1 MAANVNIRAGLAACT
16 LLACCGWCNVA
27 VAGHFDKY
35 PHETVTDPARIY
47 LPAKYYERVA
57 IQDVRGKDYAGA
69 LNAYTRAAYWGNKVA
84 QYDIGEIYLHGAGRI
99 AADPA
104 RGVAWLGIADEVHDP
119 DYDRALVEAYKALKP
134 ADRKRAQAL
143 WTELQATYA
152 DKLTLARATRAFEGA
167 YHSARAASATTEN
180 DPNAYSIAIDGYDPA
195 GNVQDE
201 AALVSELNAL
211 GVQNGVTSEA
221 GLWSARKKEFAS
233 FVTAQ
238 FGHVSIGPLEQIAP
252 ATGHAKH

>member
-1 MAANVNIRAGLAACT
+1 MRAGLVAAI
-16 LLACCGWCNVA
+16 LACCGWNVA
-27 VAGHFDKY
+27 VAGRFDKF
-35 PHETVTDPARIY
+35 PHETVTDPTRIY
-47 LPAKYYERVA
+47 LPAKYYERMA
-57 IQDVRGKDYAGA
+57 IQDLRNKHDAGA
-69 LNAYTRAAYWGNKVA
+69 LNAYTRAAYWGDKVA
-84 QYDIGEIYLHGAGRI
+84 QYDVGEIYLHGMGRI

-119 DYDRALVEAYKALKP
+119 DYDRALVDAYKALTP
-134 ADRKRAQAL
+134 AERTRAQAI

-152 DKLTLARATRAFEGA
+152 DKLTLARATQAFEGA

-195 GNVQDE
+195 GNVQNE
-201 AALVSELNAL
+201 AALISELNAL

-221 GLWSARKKEFAS
+221 GLWSARKKEFAT

-238 FGHVSIGPLEQIAP
+238 FGHVSIGPIEQVSP
-252 ATGHAKH
+252 ATSQPAH